1 MKFDYEAE
9 DDSNITISVGDIVV
23 IADKSD
29 ADWWEG
35 HVEGKPDRVG
45 FFPASFVEMLEE
57 AGTGG
62 ADMASPAAS
71 SPVPSVSSRAP
82 SASSPVSP
90 SSLSPNAPW
99 WGFKAFDHKV
109 DGKKRGVKV
118 ECIEGGPAT
127 AAGLRSGDVVV
138 SVGGDT
144 VKSRR
149 KFVEV
154 GDPLTEN
161 PDANISIVLS
171 CLCFVCVLCVLCV
184 CFVCALCVL
193 CVCALCVLCVCVC
206 VLCFVDVLCGCFVCG
221 LCFVFVGCEEGRAG
235 GW

>member
-1 MKFDYEAE
+1 MKLEAKANKREQPDVSLGSDVGVPTE
-9 DDSNITISVGDIVV
+9 DAPTSEVRGAEKEVGGKAGEESGQMVAATEAVSV
-23 IADKSD
+23 
-29 ADWWEG
+29 
-35 HVEGKPDRVG
+35 
-45 FFPASFVEMLEE
+45 L
-57 AGTGG
+57 
-62 ADMASPAAS
+62 ASPAAS

-184 CFVCALCVL
+184 CVCFVCALCVL

-206 VLCFVDVLCGCFVCG
+206 VLCFVDVLCVCVCVDCV
-221 LCFVFVGCEEGRAG
+221 LFL
-235 GW
+235 